1 MDAVRQYVPPSMVTP
16 SIVPPVMATLLAF
29 WVLIVPRPVMSV
41 LGMVAEADKAL
52 VPEPLT

>member
-1 MDAVRQYVPPSMVTP
+1 MVMPSME
-16 SIVPPVMATLLAF
+16 PPVMFTLLAF

-41 LGMVAEADKAL
+41 LGMVAEAVKAL